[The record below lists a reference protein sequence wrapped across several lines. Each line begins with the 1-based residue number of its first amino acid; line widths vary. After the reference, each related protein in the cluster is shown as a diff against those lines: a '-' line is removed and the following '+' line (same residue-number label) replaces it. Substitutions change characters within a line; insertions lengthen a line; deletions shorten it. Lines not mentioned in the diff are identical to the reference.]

1 MHALLMTDMKVKW
14 DELVRVVVVVA
25 PQVSLKSKKEI

>member
-25 PQVSLKSKKEI
+25 LKVSLKSKKEI